1 VTCGKQVAKGEE
13 KLDGKLPINRTLR
26 EKERLMT
33 LREEIWREREE
44 EGSKDVRCRS
54 MRPRKKVFDN
64 LANLCKE
71 VVLC

>member
-1 VTCGKQVAKGEE
+1 MTCGKQVAKREE
-13 KLDGKLPINRTLR
+13 KLDGKLPINSTLR

-44 EGSKDVRCRS
+44 GSKDFPCRS
-54 MRPRKKVFDN
+54 MRPRKNVFDN

-71 VVLC
+71 VVLR

>member
-1 VTCGKQVAKGEE
+1 MTCGKQVAKGEE

-33 LREEIWREREE
+33 LREEIWRESE
-44 EGSKDVRCRS
+44 EGSKDICCRS

-64 LANLCKE
+64 LAILCKE
-71 VVLC
+71 VVWC